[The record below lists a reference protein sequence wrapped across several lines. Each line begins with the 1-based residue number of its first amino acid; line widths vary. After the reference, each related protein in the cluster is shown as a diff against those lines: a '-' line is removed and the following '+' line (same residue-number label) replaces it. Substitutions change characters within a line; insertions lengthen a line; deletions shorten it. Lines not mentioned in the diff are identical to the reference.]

1 MIQDALMPP
10 EPLRAQIAR
19 SNVALSL
26 ATTQGD
32 MPLVMVNRGFQ
43 RLTGFDQAAVIGRNC
58 RLLQDDTIPLHQIA
72 AMSAFLRDDT
82 RDDGRFPVLNRRID
96 GTGFVNLV
104 FLSKLRDHEGQI
116 RFVIASQFDITSAR
130 QAAALAGNDE
140 ALIGM
145 LDTMRQTV
153 GQFGLTM
160 TDSAGLIA
168 RSITTLARFAVR
180 DE

>member
-1 MIQDALMPP
+1 MMGVF
-10 EPLRAQIAR
+10 PL
-19 SNVALSL
+19 
-26 ATTQGD
+26 
-32 MPLVMVNRGFQ
+32 
-43 RLTGFDQAAVIGRNC
+43 
-58 RLLQDDTIPLHQIA
+58 
-72 AMSAFLRDDT
+72 
-82 RDDGRFPVLNRRID
+82 LNRRLD

-104 FLSKLRDHEGQI
+104 FLSKLRDHVGQI
-116 RFVIASQFDITSAR
+116 RFVIGSQFDITTAR

-140 ALIGM
+140 ALIGT
-145 LDTMRQTV
+145 LQTMRQTI

>member
-1 MIQDALMPP
+1 MPP

-26 ATTQGD
+26 ATAEAD
-32 MPLVMVNRGFQ
+32 MPLIMVNRGFQ
-43 RLTGFDQAAVIGRNC
+43 RLTGFEQAAVLGRNC
-58 RLLQDDTIPLHQIA
+58 RFLQDDTTPVHQIA
-72 AMSAFLRDDT
+72 AMSAFLKDAS
-82 RDDGRFPVLNRRID
+82 RDDGRFPVLNRRHD
-96 GTGFVNLV
+96 GSGFLNLV
-104 FLSKLRDHEGQI
+104 FLSKLRDQQGRI
-116 RFVIASQFDITSAR
+116 RFVIASQFDITTAR

-140 ALIGM
+140 VLIGT
-145 LDTMRQTV
+145 LDTMRQTI
-153 GQFGLTM
+153 GHFGLTM